1 MFCAKSNEKVENRI
15 KIPKKRFIFSSIL
28 IVDIKYNC
36 IEWQGKIK
44 DRKLGLDIK
53 EQSEIICVKFDNEI
67 IKRKVMNSL
76 KTVFL
81 MTTMMVLFL
90 LVGGALG
97 GETGL
102 IIAFV
107 FSLALNFGSYWFS
120 DKIVLKMY
128 RAKEIQRADN
138 PRLYDSVAMLAE
150 KAQLPM
156 PKVYIADN
164 PTPNAF
170 ATGRNPA
177 NAAVAVTSGILR
189 ILDQKEL
196 EGVLA
201 HELAHV
207 KHRDILI
214 STITATLVGTITFI
228 ARMAG
233 WAMIFGGGRDRD
245 SGSAISSLV
254 LLILSPIVA
263 VLIQLAISRS
273 REFGADQGGAEISGQ
288 PLALAGAL
296 NKLQMGN
303 NQIPMRNAGTS
314 SAHMFI
320 VNPFSGKS
328 MMKLFSTHPPVE
340 ERIKRLQEI
349 AAGRRL

>member
-1 MFCAKSNEKVENRI
+1 MSRLLFELGTKEKYFMLNLPNKNCER
-15 KIPKKRFIFSSIL
+15 KK
-28 IVDIKYNC
+28 
-36 IEWQGKIK
+36 
-44 DRKLGLDIK
+44 
-53 EQSEIICVKFDNEI
+53 
-67 IKRKVMNSL
+67 MNSL

-81 MTTMMVLFL
+81 MTLMMVLFL
-90 LVGGALG
+90 IVGGALG

-128 RAKEIQRADN
+128 RAKEVTREQN
-138 PRLYDSVAMLAE
+138 PRLYDTVAKLADQ
-150 KAQLPM
+150 AQLPM

-170 ATGRNPA
+170 ATGRNPD
-177 NAAVAVTSGILR
+177 NGAVAVTTGILR
-189 ILDQKEL
+189 ILNQQEL

-201 HELAHV
+201 HELAHI
-207 KHRDILI
+207 KNRDILI
-214 STITATLVGTITFI
+214 STIAATLVGTITFI

-233 WAMIFGGGRDRD
+233 WAMLFGGRDED
-245 SGSAISSLV
+245 SGSAVSSLV

-263 VLIQLAISRS
+263 MLIQMAISRS
-273 REFGADQGGAEISGQ
+273 REYMADAGGAEICGQ

-296 NKLQMGN
+296 NKLQSAN
-303 NQIPMRNAGTS
+303 KQIPMRNAETS

-328 MMKLFSTHPPVE
+328 MMKMFSTHPPVE

-349 AAGRRL
+349 AAGRR